1 MKRSCTPL
9 LLAVCLLCV
18 TQCPFVLNQ
27 TTAAPP
33 EERQAVSSQSVPA
46 QSVKQQAATI
56 RQQKPKATPQQE
68 KQIRALIEQL
78 VFDESIDPKNKK
90 ALEKERDL
98 CYDAYSKLFK
108 YKELA
113 FPVLMEHLDDE
124 RPSVYFRNHYLEHA
138 VGDACY
144 WNMVYQL
151 QDRPKDY
158 SRYGYARQGRDG
170 KSHPKP
176 VWEGSPF
183 AEAGGLKK
191 WLIANQNLSYTE
203 QQIKCLNWMLAAEK
217 KIGAAD
223 AESYFVNILPLE
235 IQILKRRQQLGHDV
249 QAELKRLQQ
258 IKAEKLVNQIPA
270 ELLPEKQK

>member
-18 TQCPFVLNQ
+18 TQCPIVLNQ
-27 TTAAPP
+27 ATAAPP

-56 RQQKPKATPQQE
+56 RQKKAKATPQQE

-78 VFDESIDPKNKK
+78 VFDESIDSKDEK
-90 ALEKERDL
+90 AREKEWDL
-98 CYDAYSKLFK
+98 CIDAFQKLSK

-113 FPVLMEHLDDE
+113 FPALVEHLDDK
-124 RPSVYFRNHYLEHA
+124 RPSIPFRNHYLGSA

-151 QDRPKDY
+151 QDRPKGY
-158 SRYGYARQGRDG
+158 SRYGYARKGRDG

-176 VWEGSPF
+176 VWKGSPF

-191 WLIANQNLSYTE
+191 WLIANQSLSYTE

-249 QAELKRLQQ
+249 QSELKRLQK
-258 IKAEKLVNQIPA
+258 IKSQKLVNQIPA
-270 ELLPEKQK
+270 ELLPEKME